1 MKKLLLLFA
10 VCITAV
16 SAAQNN
22 FWEQINSVDNQ
33 LPLQA
38 RRAMPLEFQLQELQL
53 NAIQEYLS
61 ATQSAS

>member
-38 RRAMPLEFQLQELQL
+38 RRA
-53 NAIQEYLS
+53 
-61 ATQSAS
+61 